1 THKGKYF
8 TPDISQSGK
17 SLIAVSI
24 DDSLQTELHVLNRA
38 DGKLIR
44 KIKAKSDAYFLH
56 PKFISEQTIV
66 LAIRTMDGRMSL
78 NTMDLETEKTGELIA
93 PSVNTLGNPFVS
105 DGKVYFTASYAG
117 NDDVY
122 VFDLTEK
129 KLYQLTSGQTGNY
142 YAAAY
147 RDSLTWSQF
156 TARGLQIKSASLK
169 SLDKGAFATTGLKQV
184 VPYPVAGSEPN
195 LLATPNKRFSVK
207 RYNQTY
213 RFINFHSWN
222 PDYTDPEFSITVSSN
237 NILNTFANELSYIYN
252 RAEQSHTVGFN
263 ALYGGFFPVLS
274 AGIDYTFNRHI
285 NRGNI
290 EYLFHQREL
299 RLGYSIPLNFSQ
311 GKTYKLLN
319 LGSNFVFNQLQPTG
333 AFKDSMREQHSTY
346 LHHFILFRQQLPRA
360 LQHIYPRWGY
370 AISLQH
376 RHRLDK
382 SGYQALGAAEIYLPS
397 FRNQSI
403 VFGGSFQQTDT
414 SNVLFTNRFSNARGY
429 KEYYFPRMWKVTGNY
444 HFPIFYPDWGAANIV
459 YFLRM
464 RANLFF
470 DYSRVYSRN
479 KSQTRDLR
487 STGAELFFD
496 TRWWN
501 QLPVTFGVR
510 YSYLL
515 DKEITGR
522 TNHHQFELVLPLNLI
537 PD

>member
-1 THKGKYF
+1 RDASAFRGLIYPFQQAVKRYSGEKYKNFRRHALDFYKRQIEPDKAKAATPSKTVTNYYFPQYINSDSLLYLKWSYRQIPAFYIRDKKGEHKIKQRNISSEEWFSYRDGLLAYTAYSVQPRRSLVDYSDIILLDIQTKEEKKLTHKGKYF
-8 TPDISQSGK
+8 TPDISPSGK

-169 SLDKGAFATTGLKQV
+169 SLDKRAFATTGLKQV

-213 RFINFHSWN
+213 RFFNFHSWN

-311 GKTYKLLN
+311 GKTFKLLN
-319 LGSNFVFNQLQPTG
+319 FGSNFVFNQLQPTG
-333 AFKDSMREQHSTY
+333 AFKDSMR
-346 LHHFILFRQQLPRA
+346 
-360 LQHIYPRWGY
+360 
-370 AISLQH
+370 
-376 RHRLDK
+376 
-382 SGYQALGAAEIYLPS
+382 
-397 FRNQSI
+397 
-403 VFGGSFQQTDT
+403 
-414 SNVLFTNRFSNARGY
+414 
-429 KEYYFPRMWKVTGNY
+429 
-444 HFPIFYPDWGAANIV
+444 
-459 YFLRM
+459 
-464 RANLFF
+464 
-470 DYSRVYSRN
+470 
-479 KSQTRDLR
+479 
-487 STGAELFFD
+487 
-496 TRWWN
+496 
-501 QLPVTFGVR
+501 
-510 YSYLL
+510 
-515 DKEITGR
+515 
-522 TNHHQFELVLPLNLI
+522 
-537 PD
+537 